1 VSVSRRNPTS
11 CVFALPNA
19 DWALAYGAEESTL
32 ARKLFISYSHH
43 DADLLG
49 ELRVHLRPY
58 ERSGVVEPWFDGFL
72 IPGDD
77 FDHEVRKALAESDF
91 IGLLVTPRFLASDY
105 CVDVEMEDAIRRH
118 LEGKARVVPII
129 AKPCAWKT
137 TSLSKLLATPTDGLP
152 ITKWSDADEAWEIVG
167 RDLAKAAAAEG
178 AKPRAAQAAARADL
192 VRERKPPP
200 SQTGFSIPRSAK
212 PTDQDIDDFRHDAFE
227 RIAELL
233 ELSVSRVG
241 DGVTGRFRRLDA
253 NRFTVTLYRNGA
265 KATSCTI
272 FTGGDFFGSRGI
284 AYNGKD
290 DGATNTM
297 NEELAVEV
305 GEQGLGLAPHMGRA
319 FGRSEDKSMTADD
332 GAAHLWKLLTERL

>member
-1 VSVSRRNPTS
+1 
-11 CVFALPNA
+11 
-19 DWALAYGAEESTL
+19 L

-77 FDHEVRKALAESDF
+77 FDKEVRKALAASDF

-137 TSLSKLLATPTDGLP
+137 TSLSKVLATPTDGLP

-167 RDLAKAAAAEG
+167 RDLAKAAGADS
-178 AKPRAAQAAARADL
+178 AKPRAAPAMSAARADV
-192 VRERKPPP
+192 VRERTPPP
-200 SQTGFSIPRSAK
+200 LQAGFSLPRSSK
-212 PTDQDIDDFRHDAFE
+212 PTDQDIDDFRHEAFD
-227 RIAELL
+227 RIAQLF
-233 ELSVSRVG
+233 ELSLSRVG

-253 NRFTVTLYRNGA
+253 NRFTVTLYRNGT
-265 KATSCTI
+265 KTTSCTI

-297 NEELAVEV
+297 SEELVVEV
-305 GEQGLGLAPHMGRA
+305 GEQGLGLVTHMGRA
-319 FGRSEDKSMTADD
+319 FGRGEDKPMTPDN